1 MSKIRVRQTKSGLGA
16 PRKIRRTL
24 DALGL
29 RHQRSVVKP
38 DNPAIRGMIF
48 HVKHLVEVEPLT
60 EESEDRLNIGNHD
73 RQKIFKSAQ
82 YHH

>member
-1 MSKIRVRQTKSGLGA
+1 MSKLKLRQVRSGLGA

-24 DALGL
+24 EALGL

-48 HVKHLVEVEPLT
+48 RVKHLVEVESVSD
-60 EESEDRLNIGNHD
+60 EAEKE
-73 RQKIFKSAQ
+73 A
-82 YHH
+82 

>member
-1 MSKIRVRQTKSGLGA
+1 MSRLKLRQVKSGLGA

-24 DALGL
+24 EALGL

-48 HVKHLVEVEPLT
+48 RVKHLVEVEPVQ
-60 EESEDRLNIGNHD
+60 IG
-73 RQKIFKSAQ
+73 
-82 YHH
+82 